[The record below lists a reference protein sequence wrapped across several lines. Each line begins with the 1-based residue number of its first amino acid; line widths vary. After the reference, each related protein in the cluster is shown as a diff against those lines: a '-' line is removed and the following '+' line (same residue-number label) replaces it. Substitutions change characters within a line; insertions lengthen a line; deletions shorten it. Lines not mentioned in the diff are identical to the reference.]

1 MEDKGSLVVL
11 YDGVCGLCD
20 RLVAMVLRKDR
31 HDRFRFAPLQSALA
45 AEILKRHGVEPSHSD
60 TVYLV
65 QDYGAAG
72 ERLLQKSDAFVA
84 VLHGLG
90 GFWVAEAAMFKL
102 APRFLRDRM
111 YEAVARNRYRVFG
124 RYDACIVP
132 HPRYRDKFLA

>member
-1 MEDKGSLVVL
+1 LEDRGSLLVL

-45 AEILKRHGVEPSHSD
+45 AEILKRHGLEQSQSD

-84 VLHGLG
+84 VLQGLG
-90 GFWVAEAAMFKL
+90 GFWVTEAAIFKL
-102 APRFLRDRM
+102 APRFLRDRL

-124 RYDACIVP
+124 RYEACIVP